1 MLVLQ
6 LVAAAPERSGKH
18 MPKLEKFRQ
27 YHYEATAKVSDNTR
41 TLAISAI
48 AIVWLFK
55 TEKNGLYVVSESLL
69 WPLAL
74 VVLALALDFFQYI
87 YRSVVWH
94 VIFRKKEKELANGA
108 ITEESELY
116 VSPWVN
122 TMAYVFFYA
131 KALIL
136 TFAYWNLACYLYST
150 VKWA

>member
-1 MLVLQ
+1 
-6 LVAAAPERSGKH
+6 

-27 YHYEATAKVSDNTR
+27 YHYDATTKVSENTR

-55 TEKNGLYVVSESLL
+55 TESGGSHIVSGNLL
-69 WPLAL
+69 LPLLL
-74 VVLALALDFFQYI
+74 VVAALALDFFQYI

-94 VIFRKKEKELANGA
+94 FIFRRREQELANGA

-116 VSPWVN
+116 ESSWVN
-122 TMAYVFFYA
+122 FLAYIFFYA
-131 KALIL
+131 KAFLL
-136 TFAYWNLACYLYST
+136 VVAYWKLGCYLYSV